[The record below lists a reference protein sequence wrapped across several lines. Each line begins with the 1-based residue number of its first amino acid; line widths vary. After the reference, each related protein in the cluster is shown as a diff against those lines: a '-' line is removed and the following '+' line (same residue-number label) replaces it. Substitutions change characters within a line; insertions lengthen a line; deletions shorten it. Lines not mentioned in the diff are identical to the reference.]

1 MIDSSI
7 GGKTGVDGPAGKNL
21 LGAFHQPR
29 LVVTDLEVL
38 GTLPPVQLT
47 AGMAEAL
54 KHAVIAD
61 AEYFA
66 LLEREGRGGRGGA
79 GGAGRGGGPKFLERG
94 VTRSVAIKAKGITA
108 GEAEVGRQAGPQ
120 LRASRGGR

>member
-66 LLEREGRGGRGGA
+66 LLEREGRGGGGGGGGGA
-79 GGAGRGGGPKFLERG
+79 GGGASGLWGGVAPGPGSTTRRRRPAPGGGRRRERC
-94 VTRSVAIKAKGITA
+94 
-108 GEAEVGRQAGPQ
+108 
-120 LRASRGGR
+120 AS

>member
-66 LLEREGRGGRGGA
+66 LLEREGRGGRGG
-79 GGAGRGGGPKFLERG
+79 GGGGEGGRGPEDLGRWGPR
-94 VTRSVAIKAKGITA
+94 A
-108 GEAEVGRQAGPQ
+108 GAVQAH
-120 LRASRGGR
+120 